1 MEKNQNLILIFDIY
15 VNDEYRG
22 QKEFKQESVI
32 IGSGDSAHLLI
43 TDADLNKLHAV
54 CNINDS
60 KVTINDLGGVGISV
74 NGQPI
79 TSSCRL
85 NTGDKIGLGNLR
97 LELKIIDMGFDGE
110 ETTALDS
117 VPTPIVEKK
126 EPSLSPPTLKTP
138 APMTAETPA
147 PMTADTP
154 SPTLTP
160 EAPAMETPSAP
171 QRPVFTER
179 MTYIT
184 EGGVTEDFF
193 EGPIQENE
201 DPIDFVR
208 AFQSIPGSDLLEVTQ
223 IFGDE
228 IIDVQHFA
236 PSKESIQ
243 TGSEIGHRLR
253 FAGQPVAWV
262 PKAFTSLNFL
272 MYPFT
277 QAKEEW
283 KSDFFSAE
291 KHELFSWNGTQAVV
305 HIPQGWSVEL
315 RENGNPSETTGEQ
328 HTLQQGQQLIIRN
341 GREAYAAQMIQKQKS
356 VYVGIL
362 TAIDRGLLGIV
373 ATLLL
378 FGALSFLF
386 FLKNKDYVAPEEDLE
401 AVAEFFTATLELP
414 EEEEE
419 DANEDAGEGAKA
431 KEEEGKVGKDDSKIE
446 EAEGDKIETKDTK
459 EKEVDN
465 FMSGLDFGADADSG
479 DEMGSSAM
487 DAFNGGLGGVIGA
500 KGIQA
505 GSGGLGAGGGGLGGG
520 GSADGLGGMGSKGMG
535 RGRSGRGMGGGSFGK
550 KRKRGSLGRIGGNPT
565 ILGGLDKSLIDAVI
579 KRNMSQIRYCYQ
591 RQLAKN
597 PSLNGKIKVKFVI
610 AKDGSVSKASIDSST
625 MGGGGKPVESCIVG
639 RFKKFKFPQP
649 NGGIVI
655 VKYPFIFTGG

>member
-1 MEKNQNLILIFDIY
+1 MEKNQSLILIFDIY
-15 VNDEYRG
+15 VNDEYKG

-32 IGSGDSAHLLI
+32 IGSGDSAHLLVA
-43 TDADLNKLHAV
+43 DADLNKLHAV

-74 NGQPI
+74 NDQPI

-85 NTGDKIGLGNLR
+85 NTGDKIGLGKLK
-97 LELKIIDMGFDGE
+97 LELKIIDLGFDGE
-110 ETTALDS
+110 ETTALDNVS
-117 VPTPIVEKK
+117 TPDVEKTDPSLEVPPTP
-126 EPSLSPPTLKTP
+126 EPTP
-138 APMTAETPA
+138 VIAANPI
-147 PMTADTP
+147 
-154 SPTLTP
+154 S
-160 EAPAMETPSAP
+160 EAPSMETPSA
-171 QRPVFTER
+171 RLKVFTER

-193 EGPIQENE
+193 EGPAQENE
-201 DPIDFVR
+201 DPFDFVK
-208 AFQSIPGSDLLEVTQ
+208 AFQSIPGSDLLEVSQ

-228 IIDVQHFA
+228 IIDVQHFS
-236 PSKESIQ
+236 PSKEGIQ

-262 PKAFTSLNFL
+262 PRAFTALNFL

-291 KHELFSWNGTQAVV
+291 KHELFSWNGAQAVV
-305 HIPQGWSVEL
+305 QIPEGWSVEI
-315 RENGNPSETTGEQ
+315 RENGNHSEASGAQ
-328 HTLQQGQQLIIRN
+328 HTLVQGQQIILRN
-341 GREAYAAQMIQKQKS
+341 GQEAYAAQMIQKQKS
-356 VYVGIL
+356 LYVGIL

-401 AVAEFFTATLELP
+401 AVAELFTATLELP
-414 EEEEE
+414 EESEEE

-446 EAEGDKIETKDTK
+446 EALGDKIETKETK

-479 DEMGSSAM
+479 DEMGSSAAM

-520 GSADGLGGMGSKGMG
+520 GSADGLGGLGSKGMG

>member
-1 MEKNQNLILIFDIY
+1 MGKNQNLVLIFDVF
-15 VNDEYRG
+15 VNDEFRE
-22 QKEFKQESVI
+22 QKEFTQESII
-32 IGSGDSAHLLI
+32 IGSGDSANLRVL
-43 TDADLNKLHAV
+43 DADLHNLHAV
-54 CNINDS
+54 CNVNES
-60 KVTINDLGGVGISV
+60 KVTINHVGGTGISV
-74 NGQPI
+74 NGELI
-79 TSSCRL
+79 KRSIALS
-85 NTGDKIGLGNLR
+85 TGDEIGLGQVKLK
-97 LELKIIDMGFDGE
+97 LKIIDMGFDGE
-110 ETTALDS
+110 ETTALDDVPNLGYPKEEQTDPS
-117 VPTPIVEKK
+117 MFTTPPTPENIPQATNARESQMDTLEESYKK
-126 EPSLSPPTLKTP
+126 NL
-138 APMTAETPA
+138 
-147 PMTADTP
+147 
-154 SPTLTP
+154 
-160 EAPAMETPSAP
+160 
-171 QRPVFTER
+171 
-179 MTYIT
+179 T

-193 EGPIQENE
+193 EGPTQDYE
-201 DPIDFVR
+201 DAIAFVL
-208 AFQSIPGSDLLEVTQ
+208 ASESIAGNDLLEVTQ
-223 IFGDE
+223 VFGND
-228 IIDVQHFA
+228 IIDTLNFA
-236 PSKESIQ
+236 PSKDGIQ

-262 PKAFTSLNFL
+262 PKVFTTLNFL

-283 KSDFFSAE
+283 KSDFFSDE
-291 KHELFSWNGTQAVV
+291 SNEIFSWNGSQATANLSE
-305 HIPQGWSVEL
+305 GWNAEIYEKDTKKNVE
-315 RENGNPSETTGEQ
+315 GSQ
-328 HTLQQGQQLIIRN
+328 VTLSQGQKIVLRKGEEIYIAQLVK
-341 GREAYAAQMIQKQKS
+341 KQKRS
-356 VYVGIL
+356 YVGIL
-362 TAIDRGLLGIV
+362 TAIDGGFLGII
-373 ATLLL
+373 ATILL
-378 FGALSFLF
+378 FSALSYLF
-386 FLKNKDYVAPEEDLE
+386 FMQNKDYVQPEDDID
-401 AVAEFFTATLELP
+401 AVAEFFSATLELP
-414 EEEEE
+414 EESEEE

-431 KEEEGKVGKDDSKIE
+431 KEEEGKVGKEDSKIDQTK
-446 EAEGDKIETKDTK
+446 GDKIESKDTK

-479 DEMGSSAM
+479 ETMGNSAAM

-610 AKDGSVSKASIDSST
+610 AKDGSVSKASIASST
-625 MGGGGKPVESCIVG
+625 MGGAGKPVQSCIVG
-639 RFKKFKFPQP
+639 RFKKFKFPKP

>member
-1 MEKNQNLILIFDIY
+1 MSQNENLILIFDIY
-15 VNDEYRG
+15 VNDNFKE

-32 IGSGDSAHLLI
+32 IGSGNSANLCV
-43 TDADLNKLHAV
+43 TDAGLHNLHAV
-54 CNINDS
+54 CNINES
-60 KVTINDLGGVGISV
+60 KVTINHVGGTGISV
-74 NGQPI
+74 NGELI
-79 TSSCRL
+79 KSSVAL
-85 NTGDKIGLGNLR
+85 NTGDEIGLGQVKLK
-97 LELKIIDMGFDGE
+97 LKIIDLGFDGE
-110 ETTALDS
+110 EKTDLEALS
-117 VPTPIVEKK
+117 GNAFAQTEEKTD
-126 EPSLSPPTLKTP
+126 PSLFTAPPARPEKNDVMSTNTKGSN
-138 APMTAETPA
+138 MQSIEETY
-147 PMTADTP
+147 
-154 SPTLTP
+154 SKLL
-160 EAPAMETPSAP
+160 
-171 QRPVFTER
+171 
-179 MTYIT
+179 T

-193 EGPIQENE
+193 EGPKQDYE
-201 DPIDFVR
+201 DAIAFVL
-208 AFQSIPGSDLLEVTQ
+208 ASDTVVGNDLLEVTQ
-223 IFGDE
+223 IFGND
-228 IIDVQHFA
+228 IVDTQSFA

-277 QAKEEW
+277 QAAEEW
-283 KSDFFSAE
+283 KSDFFSKE
-291 KHELFSWNGTQAVV
+291 SHDLFSWNGSQATAI
-305 HIPQGWSVEL
+305 IPSGWSAEIHDKGTKSNVD
-315 RENGNPSETTGEQ
+315 GSSTSIS
-328 HTLQQGQQLIIRN
+328 QGQQLVLRN
-341 GREAYAAQMIQKQKS
+341 GEEVYVAQLVKKS
-356 VYVGIL
+356 KSGYVGIL
-362 TAIDRGLLGIV
+362 TAIDGGFLGIV
-373 ATLLL
+373 ATILL
-378 FGALSFLF
+378 FTALSYLF
-386 FLKNKDYVAPEEDLE
+386 FMQAKDLPPPEDDIE
-401 AVAEFFTATLELP
+401 AVAEFFSATLELP
-414 EEEEE
+414 EESEEE

-431 KEEEGKVGKDDSKIE
+431 KEEEGKVGKEDSKIDQ
-446 EAEGDKIETKDTK
+446 AQGDKIESKDTK
-459 EKEVDN
+459 EKAVDN

-479 DEMGSSAM
+479 DTMGNSAAM

-520 GSADGLGGMGSKGMG
+520 GSADGLGGLGSKGMG

-597 PSLNGKIKVKFVI
+597 PSLSGKIKVKFVI

-625 MGGGGKPVESCIVG
+625 MGGAGKPVQSCIVG
-639 RFKKFKFPQP
+639 RFKKFKFPKP

>member
-1 MEKNQNLILIFDIY
+1 MSQNENLILIFDIY
-15 VNDEYRG
+15 VNDTFKE

-32 IGSGDSAHLLI
+32 IGSGNSATLCI
-43 TDADLNKLHAV
+43 ADAGLHNLHAV
-54 CNINDS
+54 CNINES
-60 KVTINDLGGVGISV
+60 KVTINHVGGTGISV
-74 NGQPI
+74 NGALI
-79 TSSCRL
+79 KSSVAL
-85 NTGDKIGLGNLR
+85 NTGDEIGLGQVR
-97 LELKIIDMGFDGE
+97 LKLKIIDLGFDGE
-110 ETTALDS
+110 EKTDLENIPAAAFSQPEEKTDPS
-117 VPTPIVEKK
+117 MYSSPSTPDEKNDVMPTNDEGSNMKSIEEIYKNN
-126 EPSLSPPTLKTP
+126 
-138 APMTAETPA
+138 
-147 PMTADTP
+147 
-154 SPTLTP
+154 
-160 EAPAMETPSAP
+160 
-171 QRPVFTER
+171 
-179 MTYIT
+179 IT

-193 EGPIQENE
+193 EGPEQDYE
-201 DPIDFVR
+201 DAIAFVL
-208 AFQSIPGSDLLEVTQ
+208 ASETVAGSDLLEVTQ
-223 IFGDE
+223 IFGND
-228 IIDVQHFA
+228 IIDTQSFEA
-236 PSKESIQ
+236 SKEPIQ
-243 TGSEIGHRLR
+243 TGSDIGHRLR

-283 KSDFFSAE
+283 KSDFFSQE
-291 KHELFSWNGTQAVV
+291 SHELFSWNGSQATAT
-305 HIPQGWSVEL
+305 IPSGWNAEVYDKETKTSVE
-315 RENGNPSETTGEQ
+315 GSTTS
-328 HTLQQGQQLIIRN
+328 LSPGQKLVLRN
-341 GREAYAAQMIQKQKS
+341 GEEVYVAQLVKKPKS
-356 VYVGIL
+356 GYVGIL
-362 TAIDRGLLGIV
+362 TAIDGGLLGII
-373 ATLLL
+373 ATILL
-378 FGALSFLF
+378 FTALSYLF
-386 FLKNKDYVAPEEDLE
+386 FVQNRDLAPPEDDID
-401 AVAEFFTATLELP
+401 AVAEFFSATLELP
-414 EEEEE
+414 EESEEE

-431 KEEEGKVGKDDSKIE
+431 KEEEGKVGKEDSKIDQTQ
-446 EAEGDKIETKDTK
+446 GDKIETKETK

-479 DEMGSSAM
+479 DEMGSSAAM

-597 PSLNGKIKVKFVI
+597 PTLNGKIKVKFVI

-625 MGGGGKPVESCIVG
+625 MGGAGKPVQSCIVG
-639 RFKKFKFPQP
+639 RFKKFKFPKP